1 MDNIKFKNNNSV
13 FQIHTRGIP
22 YLSFNILDDI
32 GVPNLYTTRYAS
44 YSKYSA
50 YSDEECSG
58 IKGLRLAW
66 MKNEKRDEAVPVI
79 TSNMKILTNQIG
91 ADFKNICITNQL
103 HTNHVDMVSLEDL
116 GYGIKPKKEDGVD
129 GLVTDEANAVLLAY
143 GADCPPVYLA
153 DPVAKVVGLVHAGR
167 KGTFGRISQV
177 AIDKMVN
184 YYGSKLENIRAAI
197 GPGICVDCY
206 EMGDEIYDELKSLWG
221 SYYANK
227 LMMRYTANGSSKYHL
242 DLWKANEIILLEAGI
257 SKRNIAVTNVCTC
270 CNSDLFYSY
279 RAGNMKNEQAAI
291 IANSFNSK

>member
-13 FQIHTRGIP
+13 FQIHTQGIP
-22 YLSFNILDDI
+22 YLSFNLLDDT
-32 GVPNLYTTRYAS
+32 GVPNLYTTRYKS
-44 YSKYSA
+44 YCS
-50 YSDEECSG
+50 EEYRG
-58 IKGLRLAW
+58 IKDLKLAW

-79 TSNMKILTNQIG
+79 TSNMKALTNQIG
-91 ADFKNICITNQL
+91 ADFQNICITDQL
-103 HTNHVDMVSLEDL
+103 HTNHVDIVSSSDL

-129 GLVTDEANAVLLAY
+129 GLITAEPGAVLLAY

-153 DPVAKVVGLVHAGR
+153 DPVVKAVGLVHAGR
-167 KGTFGRISQV
+167 RGTFERISKV
-177 AIDKMVN
+177 AVDKMVK
-184 YYGSKLENIRAAI
+184 YYGSKPENIIATI

-227 LMMRYTANGSSKYHL
+227 LMVRYPAKGSSKYHL

-270 CNSDLFYSY
+270 CNSDVFYSY
-279 RAGNMKNEQAAI
+279 RSGNMKNEQAAI
-291 IANSFNSK
+291 IVNRFNLQL